1 MQQQMRAASG
11 WRLALV
17 LLVGLSVTAGRVS
30 AQDISIVAKL
40 RAGDSFQL
48 EVIRI
53 RQNSAQPQQNGNST
67 TPVNVLV
74 LSTSTEGSVIEW
86 VPGATVFDNP
96 QAARDPLVG
105 SAAQALRDIRLQLN
119 LNATGKLV
127 GVVNQAE
134 VAPKVKAVVDV
145 VVRDLAARMPQDQR
159 KGFLDLIGQILSVD
173 VLIASATR
181 DAATYLA
188 LYGASLTVGQA
199 VIVDVEQ
206 PTPLGG
212 DPIPAKFRLHM
223 ESASADVASLKM
235 TTTYDAVALR
245 RFTQSL
251 AEQAG
256 SRIPP
261 EQLAKLPPMQMAD
274 EGSYVF
280 DRKRGLMREVKVNRR
295 VAVGS
300 SRRLDGW
307 EIRLIDSR

>member
-74 LSTSTEGSVIEW
+74 LSTSTDGSVLEW

-105 SAAQALRDIRLQLN
+105 SVAQALRDIGLQLN
-119 LNATGKLV
+119 LNAAGKLV
-127 GVVNQAE
+127 GLVNQAE
-134 VAPKVKAVVDV
+134 VALKVKAVVDA

-159 KGFLDLIGQILSVD
+159 KGFLDRIGKVLSVD

-188 LYGASLTVGQA
+188 LNGASLAVGQA

-206 PTPLGG
+206 STPLGG
-212 DPIPAKFRLHM
+212 DPIPAKFHMQM
-223 ESASADVASLKM
+223 ESASSDVTSLKT

-245 RFTQSL
+245 RFTRSL

-295 VAVGS
+295 VTVGPN
-300 SRRLDGW
+300 RRLDGW
-307 EIRLIDSR
+307 EIRLIDAR